1 MYWYSFLLTQS
12 LKECFEFAR
21 SYNMTAEN
29 ISLYTVCFIMQYVT
43 EQNLHDVVHVL
54 TQLSCGFCIFY
65 FHKVLLT
72 LLIDT
77 KPVVCDNDD
86 VVTLYADA
94 FYSTLIM
101 HSIKTLLL

>member
-12 LKECFEFAR
+12 LKECFEFDR

-54 TQLSCGFCIFY
+54 TQAVGF
-65 FHKVLLT
+65 V
-72 LLIDT
+72 
-77 KPVVCDNDD
+77 
-86 VVTLYADA
+86 
-94 FYSTLIM
+94 YSTSTKYCSL
-101 HSIKTLLL
+101 SQ